1 MNPLRVWI
9 LQIHDPFLNF
19 SKEMQ
24 NPFLDLR
31 IRIWIFAKK
40 RTLRLIT
47 QKIPPSYENQAIMNL
62 QDKILAINSPL
73 YENLLAQK
81 FNMILKFRID
91 FQLISPL

>member
-1 MNPLRVWI
+1 LDFR
-9 LQIHDPFLNF
+9 
-19 SKEMQ
+19 KETH
-24 NPFLDLR
+24 PKIDYT
-31 IRIWIFAKK
+31 KK
-40 RTLRLIT
+40 
-47 QKIPPSYENQAIMNL
+47 PPSYENHAIMNL